1 MGRLVVGMTLTGKT
15 SPASRTGF
23 CSFGYSTAESDGKTF
38 DGEKNKWQPDLNA
51 VKATIEYAIKTG
63 RLQRQT

>member
-38 DGEKNKWQPDLNA
+38 DGEKNK
-51 VKATIEYAIKTG
+51 
-63 RLQRQT
+63 